1 MYTVRDLYE
10 SRKIVKLCC
19 YLLFTVKNG
28 RYHIIMVRYTAQKN
42 RAPVFT
48 EALYMYVEKW

>member
-10 SRKIVKLCC
+10 NWKIVKLCC

-28 RYHIIMVRYTAQKN
+28 CYHIIIVQYTPQKN
-42 RAPVFT
+42 RASVFT
-48 EALYMYVEKW
+48 KALYIYVEKW